1 MYIDERHFVKT
12 AIQNMGVLER
22 AWTDIDTSLASAR
35 VDQTNA
41 SLDKIKS
48 TAASVQARGVY
59 RAAVMCENVLARLN
73 ADNMT
78 KMTSS
83 LVELNRLV
91 HSYADGL
98 FEIDPEFAEVIN
110 QPEEIAEELPKTD
123 VNLADAHASAV
134 KTLSPLIQRVKDDK
148 LRSALTSL
156 MQPVTMN
163 SSRRSDRKTMSL
175 DALIQ
180 PISNLVLSEARHCG
194 KVVTV
199 SYAADFAD
207 LSFEIAETV
216 QDILEAACL
225 KIVAKG
231 IPKASETLPGTTPQ
245 ISLTGQS
252 RGGNILF
259 SVSWMGEGI
268 DTPDNPTAGFQS
280 QMQRLEQRGGSYSF
294 NNLALSDNL
303 KSRHTLYI
311 TMPLSHPSSLNTGS
325 SRSYTKLEMGIGH
338 HG

>member
-12 AIQNMGVLER
+12 AIQNMDVLET
-22 AWTDIDTSLASAR
+22 AWTDFTSELDAARTDKTNTALSAIKMTAS
-35 VDQTNA
+35 T
-41 SLDKIKS
+41 
-48 TAASVQARGVY
+48 VQARGVY
-59 RAAVMCENVLARLN
+59 RAVVLCEDVLARLTT
-73 ADNMT
+73 DSMT

-91 HSYADGL
+91 HLYADGL
-98 FEIDPEFAEVIN
+98 FEIDPEFAEIIN
-110 QPEEIAEELPKTD
+110 QPEEAIKAIPEADIGLS
-123 VNLADAHASAV
+123 DAHADAV
-134 KTLSPLIQRVKDDK
+134 KTLSPLIGRVQDTK
-148 LRSALTSL
+148 LRDALTSL
-156 MQPVTMN
+156 MQPVSVNGT
-163 SSRRSDRKTMSL
+163 RLSDRKTMSL

-207 LSFEIAETV
+207 LSFEVAETV

-225 KIVAKG
+225 KIVTHG
-231 IPKASETLPGTTPQ
+231 IPKPSQTKLGTTPQ

-252 RGGNILF
+252 RGANILF
-259 SVSWMGEGI
+259 SVSWMGESI
-268 DTPDNPTAGFQS
+268 DTPDNPTAGFQN
-280 QMQRLEQRGGSYSF
+280 QMKALEQRGGSYSF

-311 TMPLSHPSSLNTGS
+311 TMPTSRPSSINPVS
-325 SRSYTKLEMGIGH
+325 TKLGMGVSH